1 MSTSV
6 RQAPAYE
13 ALAAPSAKRWFC
25 QLPGEV
31 ATREEKRPVNMR
43 ATFGTKGL
51 ALLALGLML
60 PAATLAVTAPAFAQE
75 KVVNVFNWSD
85 YIEPAVLEEFT
96 KETGIKVKY
105 DVFDSN
111 EMLETKLLAGKSGN
125 DVVVPTGGFLAR
137 QIKAGVFQK
146 LDKSKLPNIKNMWP
160 LVMERLSKYDPG
172 NEHAVN
178 YMWGTTGVG
187 INVKKIKE
195 IMPDAPIDSAR
206 MLFDPEIVSK
216 FKKCGIMM
224 LDAADEIIPPLMNY
238 LGLSPNSTDP
248 EDFKKA
254 AEHFAKIR
262 PNIRKFH
269 SSEYINAIAN
279 GDVCLVYGWSG
290 DFSIAKTRAEE
301 KNKTITDEAKK
312 IEISYSIPKEGTLMW
327 FDNMAIPADAPNADN
342 AHKFIDF
349 MMRPDVIARS
359 SNFIGYANGNLESQS
374 KIDKSILDN
383 PNIYPPKATVDKLW
397 SSTIY
402 DKKAQR
408 ALTDAWRKMK
418 RG

>member
-1 MSTSV
+1 
-6 RQAPAYE
+6 
-13 ALAAPSAKRWFC
+13 
-25 QLPGEV
+25 
-31 ATREEKRPVNMR
+31 
-43 ATFGTKGL
+43 
-51 ALLALGLML
+51 
-60 PAATLAVTAPAFAQE
+60 
-75 KVVNVFNWSD
+75 
-85 YIEPAVLEEFT
+85 
-96 KETGIKVKY
+96 
-105 DVFDSN
+105 
-111 EMLETKLLAGKSGN
+111 
-125 DVVVPTGGFLAR
+125 
-137 QIKAGVFQK
+137 
-146 LDKSKLPNIKNMWP
+146 
-160 LVMERLSKYDPG
+160 VMERLAKYDPG

-187 INVKKIKE
+187 INVKKVKE
-195 IMPDAPIDSAR
+195 IMPDAPIDSSR
-206 MLFDPEIVSK
+206 MVFDPEIVAK
-216 FKKCGIMM
+216 FKKCGVMM
-224 LDAADEIIPPLMNY
+224 LDAPEEVIPGIMNY

-254 AEHFAKIR
+254 AEHFKKIR

-279 GDVCLVYGWSG
+279 GDVCVVYGWSG
-290 DFSIAKTRAEE
+290 DFSIASTRAAE
-301 KNKTITDEAKK
+301 KNKTITDTAKH
-312 IEISYSIPKEGTLMW
+312 IEISYTIPKEGALMW

-359 SNFIGYANGNLESQS
+359 SNFIGYANGNLTSQAQ
-374 KIDKSILDN
+374 IDKSILDN
-383 PNIYPPKATVDKLW
+383 PNVYPPKATVDKLW